1 MRPRDQART
10 SQALTTLNSEN
21 RFDERETRAFTRDY
35 DAVVPRSPKDPYFPD
50 QLLNFIIKLKG
61 RNLLLRSA
69 GHNDR
74 RSKRFCSNAVLC
86 VCFT

>member
-21 RFDERETRAFTRDY
+21 RFDERYERETRAFSRDY
-35 DAVVPRSPKDPYFPD
+35 DAVVPRLPKDSYFPD

-61 RNLLLRSA
+61 RNLLLQTCPFD
-69 GHNDR
+69 NY
-74 RSKRFCSNAVLC
+74 
-86 VCFT
+86 

>member
-35 DAVVPRSPKDPYFPD
+35 DAVVPRLPEDSYLPY
-50 QLLNFIIKLKG
+50 QLMNFIVKLKG
-61 RNLLLRSA
+61 RMLFYRLNLLISTGNNQR
-69 GHNDR
+69 
-74 RSKRFCSNAVLC
+74 
-86 VCFT
+86 